1 MDSIL
6 SILIGITAGISS
18 GFFGIGG
25 AVILIPALIYV
36 FKFSQHLAQGTALAA
51 LLLPVGILAV
61 IKYYKSGNVNVKAA
75 LFIALGF
82 IVGGFIGASF
92 VQAVPSPILKKIF
105 AVMLLGISIYMFFGK

>member
-1 MDSIL
+1 MDDIL
-6 SILIGITAGISS
+6 SILIGLVSGVSS

-25 AVILIPALIYV
+25 AIILIPSLVYV

-61 IKYYKSGNVNVKAA
+61 IKYHKSGDVNIKVA
-75 LFIALGF
+75 LFIAFGF
-82 IVGGFIGASF
+82 IIGGFVGATL

-105 AVMLLGISIYMFFGK
+105 AVMLLCISLYMFLGK